1 MRFIK
6 STRTILSFNSEAL
19 EQSNEKLNYETQ
31 YKLERAI
38 NISLTWISNPY
49 RLLYDK
55 VYTITPR
62 AGV

>member
-38 NISLTWISNPY
+38 TISLT
-49 RLLYDK
+49 
-55 VYTITPR
+55 
-62 AGV
+62 